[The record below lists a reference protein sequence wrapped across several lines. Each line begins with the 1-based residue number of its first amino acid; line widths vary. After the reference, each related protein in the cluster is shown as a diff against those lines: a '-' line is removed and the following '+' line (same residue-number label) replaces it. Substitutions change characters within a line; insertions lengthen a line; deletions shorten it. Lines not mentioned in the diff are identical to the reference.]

1 MTEPAVPLNLT
12 VSPTS
17 NSEPEPDKTMTLLMA
32 LRTCKRENTKTAV
45 TAAAALPNGL
55 PVTSTNES
63 CRELFTEETKKSSTM
78 VSCDEV
84 LFEDEYSLNA
94 KSVTLM
100 TLLELCDCNTNAG
113 ILKIN
118 SRRL

>member
-1 MTEPAVPLNLT
+1 

-45 TAAAALPNGL
+45 TAAAALPNEL

-78 VSCDEV
+78 VSCDKV
-84 LFEDEYSLNA
+84 LFEDEYVFDAESL
-94 KSVTLM
+94 KMITLPEFCV
-100 TLLELCDCNTNAG
+100 LKKNAG
-113 ILKIN
+113 ILK
-118 SRRL
+118 SSCL